1 MKRQTSLVLDQH
13 RQMSILRNHIEKI
26 DGLKDEIT
34 EDAENILNIIDINT
48 LFKMNKEEIN
58 DYASE
63 ILYQYWESKQTMV
76 EEAIDLGEKK
86 AKKIINAID

>member
-1 MKRQTSLVLDQH
+1 
-13 RQMSILRNHIEKI
+13 MSILRKHIEKI

>member
-1 MKRQTSLVLDQH
+1 MKRQISSALDQH
-13 RQMSILRNHIEKI
+13 KQIPILRKHIEKI
-26 DGLKDEIT
+26 DELKDEIT
-34 EDAENILNIIDINT
+34 DDAEKILDIVDIDL

>member
-1 MKRQTSLVLDQH
+1 
-13 RQMSILRNHIEKI
+13 MSILRKHIEKI
-26 DGLKDEIT
+26 DELKDEIT
-34 EDAENILNIIDINT
+34 DDAEKILDIVDIDL
-48 LFKMNKEEIN
+48 LFKMDKEEIN
-58 DYASE
+58 IYTSE

>member
-1 MKRQTSLVLDQH
+1 MKRQISSALDQH
-13 RQMSILRNHIEKI
+13 KQMPILRKHIEKI
-26 DGLKDEIT
+26 DELKDEIT
-34 EDAENILNIIDINT
+34 DDAEKILDIVDIDL
-48 LFKMNKEEIN
+48 LFKMDKEEIN
-58 DYASE
+58 IYTSE

>member
-1 MKRQTSLVLDQH
+1 
-13 RQMSILRNHIEKI
+13 MSILRKHIEKI

-34 EDAENILNIIDINT
+34 EDAEKILDIVDIDS
-48 LFKMNKEEIN
+48 LFKMKKEEIK

-76 EEAIDLGEKK
+76 EEAIELGEKK

>member
-1 MKRQTSLVLDQH
+1 MP
-13 RQMSILRNHIEKI
+13 ILRKHIEKI
-26 DGLKDEIT
+26 DELKDEIT
-34 EDAENILNIIDINT
+34 DDAEKILDIVDIDL
-48 LFKMNKEEIN
+48 LFKMDKEEIN
-58 DYASE
+58 IYTSE